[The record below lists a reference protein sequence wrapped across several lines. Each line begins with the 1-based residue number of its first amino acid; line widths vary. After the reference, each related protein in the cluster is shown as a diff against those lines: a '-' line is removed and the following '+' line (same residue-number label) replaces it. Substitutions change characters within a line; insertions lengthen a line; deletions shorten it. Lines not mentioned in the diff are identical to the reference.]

1 MSLTEYYNKNIE
13 DIKKIDPDRK
23 IVEEWKHALHLR
35 GSVAVKRNKIQ
46 EIIGGIC
53 YLNYSLSIDL
63 KSFDEIFSIL
73 SFVKDK
79 KVDYKQ
85 TIYKSILED
94 FETRYCSD
102 FNKKEVAEFKKLVN
116 QRLGEDSK
124 SDFDEDEDSKSDL
137 VEVDM
142 ESNSID
148 TGINVSENRNNVSEF
163 LVNGAKSIGDLTVQ
177 DLYEILKARKFN
189 DTVLEIFM
197 TEEIDGGG
205 IRFLNHESLKEIKI
219 PFGQRIKLLGLFEEM
234 MK

>member
-1 MSLTEYYNKNIE
+1 MSLTEYYNKNIQ

-23 IVEEWKHALHLR
+23 IVQEWKRELR
-35 GSVAVKRNKIQ
+35 LSGNKLEKRNTVHKT
-46 EIIGGIC
+46 IGGIC
-53 YLNYSLSIDL
+53 YVNFSLSTDL
-63 KSFDEIFSIL
+63 ESFDEIFSIL

-79 KVDYKQ
+79 KVDYNQKF
-85 TIYKSILED
+85 YKSILED

-102 FNKKEVAEFKKLVN
+102 FNKKEVAEFKKLEN

-124 SDFDEDEDSKSDL
+124 SDFDEDEESKSDL

-148 TGINVSENRNNVSEF
+148 TGLNVSENRKNVSEF
-163 LVNGAKSIGDLTVQ
+163 LVNGAKSIEDLTVQ
-177 DLYEILKARKFN
+177 DMYEILKARKFN

-205 IRFLNHESLKEIKI
+205 IQFLNHESLKEIKI
-219 PFGQRIKLLGLFEEM
+219 PYGQRIKLLGLFGKM